1 MLASDSGEQDTRG
14 GKSGS
19 SESALYLYLL
29 DCPVHCCI
37 VNGKIFLYVYGQ
49 FLEHIDVPKRIKAVT
64 QEYTVVGEGHTGM
77 KQSKGRQVLLVVVAV
92 GAVRA
97 TMQGVG

>member
-1 MLASDSGEQDTRG
+1 MDHLNLPCIFICLIVPFTA
-14 GKSGS
+14 
-19 SESALYLYLL
+19 ALL
-29 DCPVHCCI
+29 I
-37 VNGKIFLYVYGQ
+37 ARFFLYVYGQ

-97 TMQGVG
+97 TMLMPPASTQHCICISI